1 MTLALLAALSLLSGL
16 FTPARADGLIPP
28 LTAEQAA
35 EAGRILESFKSNPRG
50 PFYRIRWFCN
60 DGSDH
65 PPSPPPCRDL
75 GGGHQHASLSPET
88 LKLVPWNI
96 DVGTI
101 LAGKS
106 FDALLDAGRDHWRL
120 KELVL
125 EHYLEGIDRGW
136 IYRHAYTYRGA
147 RQAEDEEQAGYR
159 FLTQLLSDPAWVKR
173 HYFLLTQLIGA
184 MPHGLPD
191 SAVKKVRNLA
201 QSIAAQDPRFQAI
214 RAKIHSAPGDEDL
227 ALVERFLD
235 EKEAGAATRELLL
248 ELAKLLQEERAGRG
262 MAARLPAFRK
272 QFAEGPISPYVEQFA
287 AALQSGDPNKIFP
300 AGAELSF
307 RIRGVV
313 EGSDK
318 GRYNLELLDFNALVQ
333 ELGFEASPKL
343 TATTRR
349 QRLAALLDHL
359 RYAAGDGLL
368 SMRQYEALLAEAEKL
383 RSGESAEPAAYYQA
397 VRYLGRTAEWC
408 RATAAKDFG
417 PLARHY
423 QPAEPLAASLVD
435 HLLRSSIALPL
446 SSHME
451 ILNDDAHRAVGI
463 RHSIFDVRSGS
474 GVSALNPGVAV
485 GCLRIIR
492 TPEEAAGGID
502 AEGIYVIPETV
513 SDLKPMA
520 GVLTLDSGNMLS
532 HTQLL
537 AANLGIPN
545 ARIPSSLLP
554 QLASREGKEIF
565 FAVTPRGVVLLREKT
580 ALTSEQQ
587 KVWIDQPA
595 SASAPTRIRLD
606 TSRLVLSQTEIVNL
620 SDLGRQDS
628 GVIVGPKAANLGQ
641 LAQDFPGRVAQGLV
655 LPFGIY
661 YQHIQRT
668 LPGDAAPLAEQIK
681 QAFEQAERM
690 RGEASAEGINAFIYP
705 RLAQFREKIRN
716 MPLIPE
722 FEQRLI
728 RRLQEDFEWPDGS
741 LGVFVRS
748 DTNAEDLPEFTGA
761 GLNLTVPNQVGTQQ
775 IIQAIKN
782 VWASPFSERAYDW
795 RSRFLIGSEQV
806 YPSVILMRAVPADKS
821 GVIATVDLESGDS
834 RAITVNVNEGVSA
847 VVDGGVAESL
857 LLGPGGGVRLLH
869 QARASYRKQCSL
881 SGGFENLPPLGGDY
895 VLTADEITQLRD
907 LVAEVGSKYTPARS
921 ASGGPLPWDIAFGF
935 EKGELRLFQIR
946 PLVRYQQLQTLEAL
960 AKIEAEEAVQPLT
973 IVRLDEAP

>member
-1 MTLALLAALSLLSGL
+1 MTLALLVALSLLCGL
-16 FTPARADGLIPP
+16 YTPARADGLIPP

-35 EAGRILESFKSNPRG
+35 EARRILESFKSNPRG

-60 DGSDH
+60 DGSEH

-75 GGGHQHASLSPET
+75 GGGYQHASLSPET
-88 LKLVPWNI
+88 LKLAEWNI

-106 FDALLDAGRDHWRL
+106 FDALLDARRDHWRL
-120 KELVL
+120 KQMVL

-147 RQAEDEEQAGYR
+147 RQAEDEEQSGYR

-173 HYFLLTQLIGA
+173 HYFLVNELIGA

-191 SAVKKVRNLA
+191 SVVKKVRNLA
-201 QSIAAQDPRFQAI
+201 QSIAAQDPRFQPI

-227 ALVERFLD
+227 ALVEQFLE
-235 EKEAGAATRELLL
+235 EKAAGEATRALLVELTKLL
-248 ELAKLLQEERAGRG
+248 EEEKAGRG
-262 MAARLPAFRK
+262 VVSRLPAFQK
-272 QFAEGPISPYVEQFA
+272 QFAQGPVSSYVEEFA
-287 AALQSGDPNKIFP
+287 AALETGDPNKIFS

-307 RIRGVV
+307 QIRRVV

-333 ELGFEASPKL
+333 ELGFQASPKL
-343 TATTRR
+343 SGTTRR
-349 QRLAALLDHL
+349 DRLGHLMDHV
-359 RYAAGDGLL
+359 RYALGDGLL
-368 SMRQYEALLAEAEKL
+368 SLRQFEALRVEAEKL
-383 RSGESAEPAAYYQA
+383 LTSETAEPASYYA
-397 VRYLGRTAEWC
+397 AMRYLGRVAEWC
-408 RATAAKDFG
+408 RATAARDFG

-423 QPAEPLAASLVD
+423 QPAEPLAASLLD
-435 HLLRSSIALPL
+435 DLLRSSIALPL

-451 ILNDDAHRAVGI
+451 VLNDDAHRAIGI
-463 RHSIFDVRSGS
+463 RHSIFNATSGS
-474 GVSALNPGVAV
+474 GVSALNPGVAI
-485 GCLRIIR
+485 GRLRIIR
-492 TPEEAAGGID
+492 SSEEAAGNID
-502 AEGIYVIPETV
+502 PQSICVIPETV

-545 ARIPSSLLP
+545 ARIPSTLLP
-554 QLASREGKEIF
+554 QLASHEGKDIF
-565 FAVTPRGVVLLREKT
+565 FAVTPRGVVILREK
-580 ALTSEQQ
+580 ASLTPEQQ
-587 KVWIDQPA
+587 KLWIDQPA
-595 SASAPTRIRLD
+595 AAPARFRLD
-606 TSRLVLSQTEIVNL
+606 TSRLDLALTEIIKL
-620 SDLGRQDS
+620 HDLGRKDS

-668 LPGDAAPLAEQIK
+668 LPGDSAPLAEQIK
-681 QAFEQAERM
+681 QVYEQAERM
-690 RGEASAEGINAFIYP
+690 RGQASAAEINAFIYP
-705 RLAQFREKIRN
+705 RLAEFREKIRN

-722 FEQRLI
+722 FQQQLI
-728 RRLQEDFEWPDGS
+728 RRLQQDFEWPDGS

-782 VWASPFSERAYDW
+782 VWASPFTERAYDW
-795 RSRFLIGSEQV
+795 RSRFLIGSDQV

-821 GVIATVDLESGDS
+821 GVIGTVNLETGNP
-834 RAITVNVNEGVSA
+834 AEITVNVNEGVSA

-857 LLGPGGGVRLLH
+857 LLEPGGGVRLLH
-869 QARASYRKQCSL
+869 QARGSYRKQCSL
-881 SGGFENLPPLGGDY
+881 SGGFENLPPLGDDY
-895 VLTADEITQLRD
+895 VLFPDEIGQVRA
-907 LVAEVGSKYTPARS
+907 LVAEVETKYTPARS
-921 ASGGPLPWDIAFGF
+921 ASGGPLPWDIEFGF

-960 AKIEAEEAVQPLT
+960 AKIEAEEAILPMT

>member
-1 MTLALLAALSLLSGL
+1 MTLALVVALSLLYGM
-16 FTPARADGLIPP
+16 FAPAQADGLIPP
-28 LTAEQAA
+28 LTGEQAA
-35 EAGRILESFKSNPRG
+35 QARSILEGFKSNPRG

-60 DGSDH
+60 DGTEH

-75 GGGHQHASLSPET
+75 GGGYQHASLSPET
-88 LKLVPWNI
+88 LKLAEWNM

-101 LAGKS
+101 LAGQN
-106 FDALLDAGRDHWRL
+106 FDTLLDARRGHWRL
-120 KELVL
+120 KEIVL

-159 FLTQLLSDPAWVKR
+159 FLTQLVADNGWVQR
-173 HYFLLTQLIGA
+173 HYFLVTQLIGA

-191 SAVKKVRNLA
+191 SVVKKVRNLA
-201 QSIAAQDPRFQAI
+201 QSIAAQDPRFQPI
-214 RAKIHSAPGDEDL
+214 RSKIHSAPGDGDV
-227 ALVERFLD
+227 ALVEKFLE
-235 EKEAGAATRELLL
+235 EKPAGDATRELLL
-248 ELAKLLQEERAGRG
+248 ELTKLLEQEQAGRG
-262 MAARLPAFRK
+262 MAARLPAFQK
-272 QFAEGPISPYVEQFA
+272 QFAESPVSPYVEQFA
-287 AALQSGDPNKIFP
+287 AALQAGDPNKSFS

-307 RIRGVV
+307 QIRRVV
-313 EGSDK
+313 ESSDK
-318 GRYNLELLDFNALVQ
+318 GRYNLELLDFNELVQ
-333 ELGFEASPKL
+333 ELGFETSSKI

-349 QRLAALLDHL
+349 ERLATLLDYV
-359 RYAAGDGLL
+359 RYAVGEGLL
-368 SMRQYEALLAEAEKL
+368 SMREFEALRADAEKL
-383 RSGESAEPAAYYQA
+383 QAAKTAEPAAYYDA
-397 VRYLGRTAEWC
+397 VRYLGRTSEWC

-417 PLARHY
+417 PVARHY
-423 QPAEPLAASLVD
+423 EPAEPLAAPLVD
-435 HLLRSSIALPL
+435 HLLRGSIALPL
-446 SSHME
+446 SSQME
-451 ILNDDAHRAVGI
+451 VLNDDAHRAVGI
-463 RHSIFDVRSGS
+463 RHTIFNVTSGS
-474 GVSALNPGVAV
+474 GVSALNPGVAI
-485 GCLRIIR
+485 GRLRIIR
-492 TPEEAAGGID
+492 SPEEAAGNID
-502 AEGIYVIPETV
+502 ASGIYVIPETV

-554 QLASREGKEIF
+554 ELVAHEGKETF
-565 FAVTPRGVVLLREKT
+565 FAVTPRGVVILREKA
-580 ALTSEQQ
+580 ALTPEQQ
-587 KVWIDQPA
+587 KVWTDQPA
-595 SASAPTRIRLD
+595 TAPARIRLD
-606 TSRLVLSQTEIVNL
+606 TSRLDLTKTEIL
-620 SDLGRQDS
+620 KLGDLGRKDS

-661 YQHIQRT
+661 YEHIQRT
-668 LPGDAAPLAEQIK
+668 LPGDSTSLAEQIQ
-681 QAFEQAERM
+681 QAYAQAERM
-690 RGEASAEGINAFIYP
+690 RGQASPEQINAFIYP
-705 RLAQFREKIRN
+705 RLAAFREKIRN

-722 FEQRLI
+722 FQQRLI
-728 RRLQEDFEWPDGS
+728 RRLQQDFEWPDGS

-782 VWASPFSERAYDW
+782 VWASPFTERAYDW

-806 YPSVILMRAVPADKS
+806 YPSVILMRAVPSDKS
-821 GVIATVDLESGDS
+821 GVIGTVNLETGDPNE
-834 RAITVNVNEGVSA
+834 ITVNDNEGVSA

-857 LLGPGGGVRLLH
+857 LLKPDGSVRLLH

-881 SGGFENLPPLGGDY
+881 SGGFENLPPVGGDY
-895 VLTADEITQLRD
+895 LLQPDEIAQIRA
-907 LVAEVGSKYTPARS
+907 LVAEVKSKYTPARS
-921 ASGGPLPWDIAFGF
+921 ASGGPLPWDIEFGF
-935 EKGELRLFQIR
+935 EKGQLRLFQIR

-960 AKIEAEEAVQPLT
+960 AKIEAAEAVPPMT

>member
-1 MTLALLAALSLLSGL
+1 MTLALLAALSLLCGL
-16 FTPARADGLIPP
+16 FTTVRADGLIPP
-28 LTAEQAA
+28 MTAEQAA
-35 EAGRILESFKSNPRG
+35 EARRTLEGFRTDPRG

-60 DGSDH
+60 DGTDH
-65 PPSPPPCRDL
+65 PPSPPPCRDR

-88 LKLVPWNI
+88 LKLAEWNI
-96 DVGTI
+96 DVGTT
-101 LAGKS
+101 LAGKG
-106 FDALLDAGRDHWRL
+106 FDALFDAKRDHWRL
-120 KELVL
+120 RQMVL

-136 IYRHAYTYRGA
+136 IYRRAYSYRGA

-159 FLTQLLSDPAWVKR
+159 FLTQLLSDSGWVRR
-173 HYFLLTQLIGA
+173 HYFLVTQLIGA

-191 SAVKKVRNLA
+191 SVVKKVRNLA
-201 QSIAAQDPRFQAI
+201 QSIAAQDQRFQPI
-214 RAKIHSAPGDEDL
+214 RSKIHSAPGEEDL
-227 ALVERFLD
+227 ALVEQFIEEREVD
-235 EKEAGAATRELLL
+235 DATRTLLL
-248 ELAKLLQEERAGRG
+248 ELTKLLQQEKAGRG
-262 MAARLPAFRK
+262 MASRLPAFRK
-272 QFAEGPISPYVEQFA
+272 QFADSPVSLYVRQFA
-287 AALQSGDPNKIFP
+287 TALESGDAAKTFS

-307 RIRGVV
+307 QIRRVV
-313 EGSDK
+313 EGSEN

-333 ELGFEASPKL
+333 ELGFQASARL
-343 TATTRR
+343 SATTRR
-349 QRLAALLDHL
+349 QRLAVLMDHV
-359 RYAAGDGLL
+359 RYATGDGLL
-368 SMRQYEALLAEAEKL
+368 SMRQLEALRAEAEKL
-383 RSGESAEPAAYYQA
+383 RASETAEPAAYYES
-397 VRYLGRTAEWC
+397 VRYLGRVAEWC

-417 PLARHY
+417 PLVRHY

-435 HLLRSSIALPL
+435 HLLRGSIALPL
-446 SSHME
+446 ASHME
-451 ILNDDAHRAVGI
+451 VLSEDAHRAVGI
-463 RHSIFDVRSGS
+463 RHSVFGTTSGS
-474 GVSALNPGVAV
+474 GVSALNPGVAI

-492 TPEEAAGGID
+492 SPEQAAGNID
-502 AEGIYVIPETV
+502 PEGIYVIPETV

-554 QLASREGKEIF
+554 QLTSREGKEVF
-565 FAVTPRGVVLLREKT
+565 FAVTPRGVVILRQSE
-580 ALTSEQQ
+580 ALTPEQR

-595 SASAPTRIRLD
+595 AAPGRIRLD
-606 TSRLVLSQTEIVNL
+606 TTRLNLSQTEIVRIAE
-620 SDLGRQDS
+620 LGREDS
-628 GVIVGPKAANLGQ
+628 GVVVGPKAANLGQ

-668 LPGDAAPLAEQIK
+668 LPGDSTSLAQQIK
-681 QAFEQAERM
+681 QAYEQAERM
-690 RGEASAEGINAFIYP
+690 RGRFSPEEINAFIYP
-705 RLAQFREKIRN
+705 RLAEFREKIRN

-722 FEQRLI
+722 FEQQLI
-728 RRLQEDFEWPDGS
+728 RRLQQDFEWPDGS

-761 GLNLTVPNQVGTQQ
+761 GLNLTVPNQVGEQQ

-795 RSRFLIGSEQV
+795 RSRFLIGSDQV

-834 RAITVNVNEGVSA
+834 SAITVNVNEGVSA

-857 LLGPGGGVRLLH
+857 LLESGGGVRLLH
-869 QARASYRKQCSL
+869 QARSSYRKQCSL
-881 SGGFENLPPLGGDY
+881 SGGFENLPPRGDDY
-895 VLTADEITQLRD
+895 VLQPGEVAQIRKLVDE
-907 LVAEVGSKYTPARS
+907 VAAKYAPARS
-921 ASGGPLPWDIAFGF
+921 SSGAALPWDIEFGF

-946 PLVRYQQLQTLEAL
+946 PLARYQQLQTLEAL
-960 AKIEAEEAVQPLT
+960 AKIEAEEAIQPMT

>member
-1 MTLALLAALSLLSGL
+1 MTQAFLSALLLLFGL
-16 FTPARADGLIPP
+16 LTPVRADGLIPP
-28 LTAEQAA
+28 LTAGQST
-35 EAGRILESFKSNPRG
+35 EARRILEGFRSNPRG

-65 PPSPPPCRDL
+65 PPAPPPCRDL
-75 GGGHQHASLSPET
+75 GGGYQHASLSPET
-88 LKLVPWNI
+88 LKLAEWNI

-101 LAGKS
+101 LAGKK
-106 FDALLDAGRDHWRL
+106 FDVLWDARRGHWRL

-125 EHYLEGIDRGW
+125 ERYLEGIDRGW
-136 IYRHAYTYRGA
+136 IYRRAYTYRGA

-159 FLTQLLSDPAWVKR
+159 FLTQLLSDPGWVKR
-173 HYFLLTQLIGA
+173 NYFLVTQLIGA

-201 QSIAAQDPRFQAI
+201 QAIANQDPRFQPI
-214 RAKIHSAPGDEDL
+214 RSKIHSSPGGDDL
-227 ALVERFLD
+227 ARVEQFLE
-235 EKEAGAATRELLL
+235 EKGASEATRDLLL
-248 ELAKLLQEERAGRG
+248 ELTKLLQEEQAGRG
-262 MAARLPAFRK
+262 MVTRLPAFRK
-272 QFAEGPISPYVEQFA
+272 QFAGGPISSYVEQFA
-287 AALQSGDPNKIFP
+287 LALQGGDPNKVFA

-307 RIRGVV
+307 QIRRVV
-313 EGSDK
+313 ENSDR
-318 GRYNLELLDFNALVQ
+318 GRYNLEVLDFNALVQ
-333 ELGFEASPKL
+333 ELGFETSPKL
-343 TATTRR
+343 SVATRR
-349 QRLAALLDHL
+349 ERLAALMDHV
-359 RYAAGDGLL
+359 RFAVGGGLL

-383 RSGESAEPAAYYQA
+383 RVRETVEPAAYYDA
-397 VRYLGRTAEWC
+397 VRYLARTSEWC

-417 PLARHY
+417 PVAQHY
-423 QPAEPLAASLVD
+423 QPAEPLAATLVD

-451 ILNDDAHRAVGI
+451 KLSDDAHRAVGI
-463 RHSIFDVRSGS
+463 RHAVFDATSGT
-474 GVSALNPGVAV
+474 GVSALNPGVAI
-485 GCLRIIR
+485 GRLRIIQS
-492 TPEEAAGGID
+492 PEQAAGSID
-502 AEGIYVIPETV
+502 PEGIYVIPETV

-554 QLASREGKEIF
+554 QLTAREGKEVF
-565 FAVTPRGVVLLREKT
+565 FAVTPRGVVILREKA
-580 ALTSEQQ
+580 ALTPEQQ
-587 KVWIDQPA
+587 AVWINQPT
-595 SASAPTRIRLD
+595 STPTRIRLD
-606 TSRLVLSQTEIVNL
+606 TSRLDLTKTDIVRI
-620 SDLGRQDS
+620 SDLSRQDS

-641 LAQDFPGRVAQGLV
+641 LAHDFPGRVAQGLV

-661 YQHIQRT
+661 YEHIRRT
-668 LPGDAAPLAEQIK
+668 LPGETASLAEQIK
-681 QAFEQAERM
+681 QTYDQAERM
-690 RGEASAEGINAFIYP
+690 RGKASTEQINAFIYP
-705 RLAQFREKIRN
+705 KLAAFREKIRN

-722 FEQRLI
+722 FQQRLI
-728 RRLQEDFEWPDGS
+728 QRLQQDFEWPDGS

-782 VWASPFSERAYDW
+782 VWASPFTERAYDW
-795 RSRFLIGSEQV
+795 RSRFLVGSEQV
-806 YPSVILMRAVPADKS
+806 YPSVVLMRAVPADKS
-821 GVIATVDLESGDS
+821 GVIATVNLETGNTDE
-834 RAITVNVNEGVSA
+834 ITVNVNEGVSA

-857 LLGPGGGVRLLH
+857 LLQPAGGVRLLH

-895 VLTADEITQLRD
+895 VLEPGEITQLRA
-907 LVAEVGSKYTPARS
+907 LVAEVAQKYTPARS
-921 ASGGPLPWDIAFGF
+921 ASGQPLPWDIEFGF
-935 EKGELRLFQIR
+935 EKGDLRLFQIR

-960 AKIEAEEAVQPLT
+960 AKIEAEEATRPMT

>member
-1 MTLALLAALSLLSGL
+1 MTLALLVLLSLLGGL
-16 FTPARADGLIPP
+16 TTAARADGLIPP

-35 EAGRILESFKSNPRG
+35 EARRMLEAFKGNPRG

-88 LKLVPWNI
+88 LKLAEWNI

-101 LAGKS
+101 LAGKG
-106 FDALLDAGRDHWRL
+106 FDALFDAPRDHWRL

-125 EHYLEGIDRGW
+125 ERYLEDIDRGW
-136 IYRHAYTYRGA
+136 IYRLAYTYRGA

-159 FLTQLLSDPAWVKR
+159 FLTQLLSDPAWVQR
-173 HYFLLTQLIGA
+173 HYFLVNELIGA

-191 SAVKKVRNLA
+191 SVVKKVRTLA
-201 QSIAAQDPRFQAI
+201 QSIANQDPRFQPI
-214 RAKIHSAPGDEDL
+214 RSKIHSAPGDGDVE
-227 ALVERFLD
+227 LVEQFLE
-235 EKEAGAATRELLL
+235 EKGTSEATRDLLVELTKLL
-248 ELAKLLQEERAGRG
+248 EEEKAGRG
-262 MAARLPAFRK
+262 MGSRLPAFRK
-272 QFAEGPISPYVEQFA
+272 QFAESPVSPYIEQFA
-287 AALQSGDPNKIFP
+287 AALQSGDANRTFST
-300 AGAELSF
+300 GADLSLQ
-307 RIRGVV
+307 IRRFV
-313 EGSDK
+313 EGSGK

-333 ELGFEASPKL
+333 ELGFETASKL
-343 TATTRR
+343 TAATRLE
-349 QRLAALLDHL
+349 RLAVLMDHV
-359 RYAAGDGLL
+359 RYAAGSGLL
-368 SMRQYEALLAEAEKL
+368 SMRQFDALRAEAEKL
-383 RSGESAEPAAYYQA
+383 SAAKTAGPAVYYDG
-397 VRYLGRTAEWC
+397 VRYMGRVAEWC

-423 QPAEPLAASLVD
+423 QPAEPLAPGLVD

-446 SSHME
+446 SSQME
-451 ILNDDAHRAVGI
+451 IMSDDAHRAVGI
-463 RHSIFDVRSGS
+463 RHSVFNAASGS
-474 GVSALNPGVAV
+474 GVSALNPGVAI
-485 GCLRIIR
+485 GRLHIIR
-492 TPEEAAGGID
+492 SPEEGAGKID
-502 AEGIYVIPETV
+502 AGGIYVIPETV

-545 ARIPSSLLP
+545 ARIPSSLMP
-554 QLASREGKEIF
+554 QLTPREGKEIF
-565 FAVTPRGVVLLREKT
+565 FAVTPRGVVILREKT
-580 ALTSEQQ
+580 SLTAEQQ
-587 KVWIDQPA
+587 KAWIDQPA
-595 SASAPTRIRLD
+595 AAPTRFRLD
-606 TSRLVLSQTEIVNL
+606 TSRLNLSATEIL
-620 SDLGRQDS
+620 KLAILGRKDS

-668 LPGDAAPLAEQIK
+668 LPGDSVPLAEQIK
-681 QAFEQAERM
+681 QAYDRAERM
-690 RGEASAEGINAFIYP
+690 RGQSSPSEISAFIYP
-705 RLAQFREKIRN
+705 RLAGFREKIRN

-728 RRLQEDFEWPDGS
+728 RRLREDFEWPDGS

-782 VWASPFSERAYDW
+782 VWASPFTERAYEW
-795 RSRFLIGSEQV
+795 RSRFLIGSDQV

-821 GVIATVDLESGDS
+821 GVIGTVDLETGDTS
-834 RAITVNVNEGVSA
+834 AITVNVNEGVSA

-857 LLGPGGGVRLLH
+857 LLKREGEVRLLH

-881 SGGFENLPPLGGDY
+881 SGGFENLPPIGGDY
-895 VLTADEITQLRD
+895 VLKPEEISQIRA
-907 LVAEVGSKYTPARS
+907 LVAEVETKYTPARS
-921 ASGGPLPWDIAFGF
+921 ASGGPLPWDIEFGF

-960 AKIEAEEAVQPLT
+960 AKIETQEAVRPMT